1 MATVIKLSEVLSI
14 DGKKY
19 ESLTFGSF
27 QVDYLKYVTE
37 DIYMLIAGEP
47 LTVEGKVKAAIAMV
61 PLLAA
66 LCGVSEGVIK
76 KMAIQDMASILT
88 KFGTYFNSV
97 MN

>member
-1 MATVIKLSEVLSI
+1 MATVIKLSEVLSVA
-14 DGKKY
+14 GQKY
-19 ESLTFGSF
+19 ESLTFRSF

-37 DIYMLIAGEP
+37 DVFKIITGEP
-47 LTVEGKVKAAIAMV
+47 FTLEGKVKAAIAMV

-66 LCGVSEGVIK
+66 LCEVPEEVIK
-76 KMAIQDMASILT
+76 KMAVQDMASILD